1 MAFISTGTALTI
13 GLANST
19 NVFTANMLSINLSG
33 SRPGISTATMATTD
47 AAGTNSITE
56 TMLPGKLVNR
66 TVECEID
73 FDPTALFT
81 IGANSL
87 FEVADAS
94 KAVTITWSTSPT
106 DAWTANG
113 FVTDVGVSSGLDE
126 RVQASLSIQL
136 AASPSAGW

>member
-1 MAFISTGTALTI
+1 MAFISTGTTMTI
-13 GLANST
+13 AQAGGN
-19 NVFTANMLSINLSG
+19 FTAELLSINLAA
-33 SRPGISTATMATTD
+33 SRPAVSTATMATTD

-56 TMLPGKLVNR
+56 TFLPGKLVNR

-73 FDPTALFT
+73 FDPTDLFT